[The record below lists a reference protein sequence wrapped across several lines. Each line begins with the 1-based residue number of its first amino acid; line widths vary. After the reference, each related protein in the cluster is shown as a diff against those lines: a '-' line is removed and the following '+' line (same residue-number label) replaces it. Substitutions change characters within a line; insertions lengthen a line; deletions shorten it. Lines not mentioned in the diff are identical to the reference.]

1 MLAFWLKVDSQVEHT
16 YVGELLMQKLID
28 CINDCDKSSILS
40 WRATTTDPIC
50 AEDRDFKRIL

>member
-1 MLAFWLKVDSQVEHT
+1 MQYAYSGYFAMHLQSQCEGSDIISAT
-16 YVGELLMQKLID
+16 S
-28 CINDCDKSSILS
+28 DCDKSSILS